1 MSGYLDLL
9 KAKGMEPLVFT
20 GSATRTFG
28 REVART
34 LAQDHPDVDAAI
46 CFNDQ
51 VALGMLSGC
60 AEIGRQVGSDLRI
73 VGFDDI
79 EEVAHSWPALTS
91 VRCDI
96 ARFGRS
102 TAETVVA
109 WLEEGQVPPP
119 EHRTEVSLI
128 VRQSSGG
135 TGSADIQTRHEE
147 AGT

>member
-1 MSGYLDLL
+1 
-9 KAKGMEPLVFT
+9 
-20 GSATRTFG
+20 
-28 REVART
+28 
-34 LAQDHPDVDAAI
+34 VDAVI

-51 VALGMLSGC
+51 VALGMMSGC

-135 TGSADIQTRHEE
+135 TGSADIETRHAE